1 MNAYK
6 QQRNLDILIKTCPG
20 RNKNLHYDAN
30 KRYIFFFSSPISSP
44 PLSFFLCFALLF
56 LFCFVL
62 LFFFLFSFL
71 FFLSPSPLPFPS
83 FYSSFP
89 FSFPFPFPF
98 SFPSLDPRQRRRA
111 RFRDWRVI
119 NFSVFHCS
127 PELTLQ
133 QYTQRYIPQFSVF
146 VRIVPQITVSAFQ
159 TAPQDVGFL
168 HLKCLLSIMRSDQ
181 WLFAVVCTKLFI
193 LYRQNHR
200 KSWNSCEFSI
210 KLV

>member
-1 MNAYK
+1 MM
-6 QQRNLDILIKTCPG
+6 QIKDTYSFP
-20 RNKNLHYDAN
+20 LLSAPV
-30 KRYIFFFSSPISSP
+30 FFS
-44 PLSFFLCFALLF
+44 LLLLP
-56 LFCFVL
+56 LFCFAFFVL
-62 LFFFLFSFL
+62 FSFPFFFLFS
-71 FFLSPSPLPFPS
+71 LPFPLS
-83 FYSSFP
+83 LPF
-89 FSFPFPFPF
+89 FSFLFPFPF
-98 SFPSLDPRQRRRA
+98 SFPSLDPRQRRA

-127 PELTLQ
+127 PELALQ
-133 QYTQRYIPQFSVF
+133 QYTEQYIPQFSVF

-159 TAPQDVGFL
+159 TAPQDVRFL

-181 WLFAVVCTKLFI
+181 WWFAVVCTKLFV